1 MEMNAKTPRRQVKT
15 PRIQFSFSCRI
26 SLASWR
32 SSFLSMSWLLVHLV
46 LLYRVTLGRL
56 LGGQC
61 RFHPTCSQ
69 YAIDAINKH
78 GPWRGSWLTIK
89 RIARCHPWGGSGY
102 DPA

>member
-1 MEMNAKTPRRQVKT
+1 VK
-15 PRIQFSFSCRI
+15 
-26 SLASWR
+26 
-32 SSFLSMSWLLVHLV
+32 WLLVHLV
-46 LLYRVTLGRL
+46 LLYRASLGRL

-78 GPWRGSWLTIK
+78 GPLRGCWLTLK

>member
-1 MEMNAKTPRRQVKT
+1 
-15 PRIQFSFSCRI
+15 
-26 SLASWR
+26 
-32 SSFLSMSWLLVHLV
+32 MSWLLVHLV

-78 GPWRGSWLTIK
+78 GAARGTWLTLK
-89 RIARCHPWGGSGY
+89 RIARCHPWGGGGY

>member
-1 MEMNAKTPRRQVKT
+1 MLQSHPLRWLL
-15 PRIQFSFSCRI
+15 IQF
-26 SLASWR
+26 
-32 SSFLSMSWLLVHLV
+32 V
-46 LLYRVTLGRL
+46 LLYRVTLGWI

-69 YAIDAINKH
+69 YAIDALTKH
-78 GPWRGSWLTIK
+78 GALRGSWLTIK